1 MVTSSTQ
8 NNSKLLEKLRSG
20 FKKKKKKKKIDW
32 NRYQPKVSTEKQNE
46 YLNFLIEPNS

>member
-20 FKKKKKKKKIDW
+20 FKKKKKKKKLTEIDI
-32 NRYQPKVSTEKQNE
+32 NQKFQQKNKM
-46 YLNFLIEPNS
+46 NI

>member
-20 FKKKKKKKKIDW
+20 FKKKKKKKLTEIDI
-32 NRYQPKVSTEKQNE
+32 NQKFQQKNKM
-46 YLNFLIEPNS
+46 NI